1 MAASL
6 DGQLSAL
13 IAAAKATTSA
23 EQRAVEAR
31 AELEQLAQSPEGRR
45 QIDALA
51 AERVMGWVRRTN
63 GDVGGYATGEDVPE
77 HEREYDLRLCEYWWE
92 KLPDGMWKSHGSA
105 EGSRDESAWSPT
117 TSIADAWQLVG
128 RLAKSNIRIRLIDDR
143 DRIDKWSVRFYGYP
157 SSTKIEYI
165 THDDECIAITIAA
178 ILAGGEK
185 EKA

>member
-1 MAASL
+1 VGSEPTAAGILAHVLETSGIQVGTTIDRKDLENMAASL

-51 AERVMGWVRRTN
+51 AEIVGRVPVI
-63 GDVGGYATGEDVPE
+63 
-77 HEREYDLRLCEYWWE
+77 
-92 KLPDGMWKSHGSA
+92 
-105 EGSRDESAWSPT
+105 WSPT

>member
-1 MAASL
+1 M
-6 DGQLSAL
+6 
-13 IAAAKATTSA
+13 TPT
-23 EQRAVEAR
+23 R
-31 AELEQLAQSPEGRR
+31 AELEQLAQSTDGRR

-51 AERVMGWVRRTN
+51 AEIVGRVPVI
-63 GDVGGYATGEDVPE
+63 
-77 HEREYDLRLCEYWWE
+77 
-92 KLPDGMWKSHGSA
+92 
-105 EGSRDESAWSPT
+105 WSPT

-143 DRIDKWSVRFYGYP
+143 DRIDKWSVRFYP